1 MSSSGQTRFPCKE
14 RQGAGLHPS
23 ERWSMLKRACD
34 WRAAHLIL
42 SGQDGGRQSV
52 AIVPFVALCVVYT
65 VQSDKP
71 PSASSIVGHRR
82 AIKQGLGLFERC

>member
-1 MSSSGQTRFPCKE
+1 MARRQILMRSQDQGMSSSGQTRLPCKE

-52 AIVPFVALCVVYT
+52 AIVPFVALQVFRPIV
-65 VQSDKP
+65 
-71 PSASSIVGHRR
+71 SSSR
-82 AIKQGLGLFERC
+82 